1 MVNAVQRISLHPLVF
16 TYAYSGPTGLTKG
29 KTRGHWIERK
39 LSPWPQSPLVFTS
52 VFKNVLHWSLFFLKA
67 GKVFLASSH
76 GTTLCKTGHRSESTL
91 TCFEHFVYLFRL
103 SEIEE
108 ELLEQNNLTVHVED
122 ARSYRNMI
130 GWLNGFNCGLRSV
143 HPISTDILNYAILS
157 TLKDSR
163 TGLVLC
169 LYFLKWNSILKQEIY
184 SSQRAQFRCVLLAP
198 TTLLSD
204 RHQQPTRLK
213 MLKRAAKF
221 RIFPFHLLIPVLV
234 KEKWL

>member
-29 KTRGHWIERK
+29 KTRGDWIERK
-39 LSPWPQSPLVFTS
+39 LSPWPQSPLVFTL

-91 TCFEHFVYLFRL
+91 TCFEHFLYFIQIVWNWG
-103 SEIEE
+103 STSSA
-108 ELLEQNNLTVHVED
+108 EQPNG
-122 ARSYRNMI
+122 ARGRCENRNI
-130 GWLNGFNCGLRSV
+130 TGWLNGFNCGLRSV

-204 RHQQPTRLK
+204 RHQQPMRLK
-213 MLKRAAKF
+213 MLKSAAKF

>member
-1 MVNAVQRISLHPLVF
+1 MHTLDPLDWPREKRGG
-16 TYAYSGPTGLTKG
+16 TGSKGNSRLGPNP
-29 KTRGHWIERK
+29 
-39 LSPWPQSPLVFTS
+39 LSFLRRFSRTFCTEVCS
-52 VFKNVLHWSLFFLKA
+52 FLKA
-67 GKVFLASSH
+67 GKIFLASSH

-91 TCFEHFVYLFRL
+91 TCFEHFVYFIQIVWNWGRT
-103 SEIEE
+103 SWA
-108 ELLEQNNLTVHVED
+108 EQPNG
-122 ARSYRNMI
+122 ARGRCENRNMI

-163 TGLVLC
+163 TGLVFC

>member
-1 MVNAVQRISLHPLVF
+1 MHTLDSLDWPREKR
-16 TYAYSGPTGLTKG
+16 GGTGLKG
-29 KTRGHWIERK
+29 NSRLGPNP
-39 LSPWPQSPLVFTS
+39 LSFLRRFSRTFCTEVCS
-52 VFKNVLHWSLFFLKA
+52 SSKRVKFFLLPVTEQLFVKQA
-67 GKVFLASSH
+67 TGVKVRLHVSNILFI
-76 GTTLCKTGHRSESTL
+76 
-91 TCFEHFVYLFRL
+91 LFRL